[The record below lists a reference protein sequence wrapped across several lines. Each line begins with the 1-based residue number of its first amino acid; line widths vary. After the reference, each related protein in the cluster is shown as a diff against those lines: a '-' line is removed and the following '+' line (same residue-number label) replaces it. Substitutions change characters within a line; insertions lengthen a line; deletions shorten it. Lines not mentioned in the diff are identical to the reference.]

1 MNPRGGHSA
10 PPRFEG
16 PGPRNSA
23 GAIRPRASLVWAAS
37 RIEVLA
43 APKPVQGRLKPRQRA
58 TKAKSFG
65 IPFRRNTMS
74 GKTPPRTNVGAGIVV
89 AAFLLAAGNSSA
101 QQATEATAQIDTYK
115 TSVANGVEARRKL
128 AQVIN
133 DTVFSFG
140 ELAYQEFETSKY
152 LTALLEKNGFTVERG
167 IAGIPTA
174 WVARWG
180 SGHPVISLG
189 SDIDCLPKASQKP
202 GVAYREPLVEGAPGH
217 GEGHNSG
224 QAVNI
229 VAALAVKELM
239 EREKL
244 PGTIVVWPGVAE
256 ELLGGKAYFVR
267 AGMYRDVD
275 AVLFTHVGDAFDT
288 SWGLPQGTGLISVEY
303 TFQGES
309 SHAAARPW
317 LGRNALRAVE
327 LMNIGWDFRREQLRP
342 EQRSHYVITN
352 GGDQPNVIPSLASV
366 WYFFREIDFENI
378 KRNYEIGNKIA
389 EAAAMM
395 TDTKVTRKVVGVAAP
410 RHFNKPIAEAVQ
422 ANIVRVGMPQW
433 TDEEQSFAKAVQ
445 RLVDGREIGLNTAV
459 KPLEPPP
466 AQPISGGS
474 DDIGD
479 VSWVAPTVTVRYPAN
494 IPNLPG
500 HNWSNAIAMATPIA
514 HKGVVA
520 GSKAIAMTMIDLLMR
535 PELVREAR
543 TYFTDV
549 QLKNNK
555 VLPLLADT
563 DQPQVQINHDTMD
576 RYRPQMRAYYYDAAK
591 YDTYLDQ
598 LGVKFPTITKT
609 PAP

>member
-1 MNPRGGHSA
+1 M
-10 PPRFEG
+10 
-16 PGPRNSA
+16 
-23 GAIRPRASLVWAAS
+23 SL
-37 RIEVLA
+37 
-43 APKPVQGRLKPRQRA
+43 
-58 TKAKSFG
+58 
-65 IPFRRNTMS
+65 
-74 GKTPPRTNVGAGIVV
+74 KTPPRANVGAGIMA

-152 LTALLEKNGFTVERG
+152 LTALLEKNGFAVERG

-267 AGMYRDVD
+267 SGMYRDVD

-433 TDEEQSFAKAVQ
+433 TDEEQTFAKAVQ

-479 VSWVAPTVTVRYPAN
+479 VSWVAPTVTIRYPAN

-576 RYRPQMRAYYYDAAK
+576 RYRPQMRAYYYDAVK

>member
-1 MNPRGGHSA
+1 
-10 PPRFEG
+10 
-16 PGPRNSA
+16 
-23 GAIRPRASLVWAAS
+23 
-37 RIEVLA
+37 
-43 APKPVQGRLKPRQRA
+43 
-58 TKAKSFG
+58 
-65 IPFRRNTMS
+65 MS
-74 GKTPPRTNVGAGIVV
+74 GKTTPKANVGAGIMM
-89 AAFLLAAGNSSA
+89 AAVLFAAVDVSA
-101 QQATEATAQIDTYK
+101 QQSNEPTAQIEAFK

-128 AQVIN
+128 AQVVN

-152 LTALLEKNGFTVERG
+152 LTTLLENNGFAVERG

-229 VAALAVKELM
+229 VAALAVKDLM

-244 PGTIVVWPGVAE
+244 PGTIMVWPGVAE
-256 ELLGGKAYFVR
+256 ELLGAKAYFVR
-267 AGMYRDVD
+267 AGIFRDVD
-275 AVLFTHVGDAFDT
+275 AVLFTHVGDTLDT
-288 SWGLPQGTGLISVEY
+288 SWGLPQGTGLLSVEY
-303 TFQGES
+303 TFEGES

-422 ANIVRVGMPQW
+422 ANIVRVGLPQW
-433 TDEEQSFAKAVQ
+433 TDEEQTFAKAVQ
-445 RLVDGREIGLNTAV
+445 RLVEGREIGLNTTL

-500 HNWSNAIAMATPIA
+500 HNWSNAISMATPIA
-514 HKGVVA
+514 HKGIVA
-520 GSKAIAMTMIDLLMR
+520 GSKTIAMTMIDLLMR

-563 DQPQVQINHDTMD
+563 DMPQVQINHDTME

-598 LGVKFPTITKT
+598 LGVKFPTIAKT
-609 PAP
+609 PTP

>member
-1 MNPRGGHSA
+1 MSTTPK
-10 PPRFEG
+10 
-16 PGPRNSA
+16 
-23 GAIRPRASLVWAAS
+23 AI
-37 RIEVLA
+37 
-43 APKPVQGRLKPRQRA
+43 
-58 TKAKSFG
+58 
-65 IPFRRNTMS
+65 
-74 GKTPPRTNVGAGIVV
+74 VGAAIVMMAV
-89 AAFLLAAGNSSA
+89 LFAAVDVSA
-101 QQATEATAQIDTYK
+101 QQSSEPTAQIEAFK
-115 TSVANGVEARRKL
+115 TAVANGVEARRKL
-128 AQVIN
+128 AQVVN

-152 LTALLEKNGFTVERG
+152 LTTLLENNGFVVERG

-229 VAALAVKELM
+229 VAALAVKDLM

-244 PGTIVVWPGVAE
+244 PGTIMVWPGVAE
-256 ELLGGKAYFVR
+256 ELLGAKAYFVR
-267 AGMYRDVD
+267 AGIFRDVD
-275 AVLFTHVGDAFDT
+275 AVLFTHVGDALET

-352 GGDQPNVIPSLASV
+352 GGDQPNVIPPLASV

-378 KRNYEIGNKIA
+378 KRNYEIGNRIA

-395 TDTKVTRKVVGVAAP
+395 TDTEVTRKVVGVAAP

-422 ANIVRVGMPQW
+422 ANIARVGLPQW
-433 TDEEQSFAKAVQ
+433 TDEEQAFAKAVQ
-445 RLVDGREIGLNTAV
+445 RLVEGREIGLNTTL

-466 AQPISGGS
+466 AQPVSGGS

-500 HNWSNAIAMATPIA
+500 HNWSNAISMATPIA
-514 HKGVVA
+514 HKGIVA
-520 GSKAIAMTMIDLLMR
+520 GSKTIAMTMVDLLKR

-563 DQPQVQINHDTMD
+563 DMPQVQINHDTME

-598 LGVKFPTITKT
+598 LGVKFPTITKA